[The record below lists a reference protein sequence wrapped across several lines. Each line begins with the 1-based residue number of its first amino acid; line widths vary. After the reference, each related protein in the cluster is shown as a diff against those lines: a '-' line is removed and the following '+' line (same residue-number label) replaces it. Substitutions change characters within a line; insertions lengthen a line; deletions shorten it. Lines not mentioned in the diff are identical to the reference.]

1 MISNSLS
8 ISYEYLIYLNVVIV
22 IFFFQWVMNKII

>member
-22 IFFFQWVMNKII
+22 IIFFNG